1 MRLSAVWTS
10 EVLKPHTCSKVFATT
25 LLLHAV
31 CAGVPLLCL
40 VCLYVH
46 RGDALSDRTSGA
58 AAIEDL
64 DTFCRAGECWW
75 AQQV

>member
-1 MRLSAVWTS
+1 MDERGPEATNMQQGFLQQPCCTS
-10 EVLKPHTCSKVFATT
+10 CC
-25 LLLHAV
+25 V
-31 CAGVPLLCL
+31 CWGVSLLCL
-40 VCLYVH
+40 MCVHVH

-64 DTFCRAGECWW
+64 DTFCRAGGCWW